1 MKNKRQNRQGCY
13 LLRESHLNYDEYCL
27 DVCLEEG
34 EQATT
39 FFIEKS
45 AEGCT
50 FKGLGGKTY
59 PSIPELLTNH
69 QEVTKKIP
77 GFDLKEC
84 LPPSENGIHKK
95 KQNSMSRFEMFVSVF
110 TY

>member
-77 GFDLKEC
+77 GGFASLTGK
-84 LPPSENGIHKK
+84 LMGNRLSLGQATRWRPFASELNC
-95 KQNSMSRFEMFVSVF
+95 
-110 TY
+110 